1 MPSSV
6 VLFRILVVDDER
18 IIADTLAHI
27 FSTAGYDARPAYSAE
42 EALSIIPHW
51 LPQLAIFD
59 VFLPGLNGIELA
71 IIVRDRYA
79 DIKILLFSGR
89 AGTINLLEEAQR
101 SGYEFEIMA
110 KPVHPTMLLSTAS
123 RILLADENNK
133 TASP

>member
-6 VLFRILVVDDER
+6 MLFRILVVDDER

-42 EALSIIPHW
+42 EALRIIPQW

-71 IIVRDRYA
+71 IIVRDQYA
-79 DIKILLFSGR
+79 DIKVLLFSGR
-89 AGTINLLEEAQR
+89 AGTTNLLEEAQR
-101 SGYEFEIMA
+101 NGYEFEILA

-123 RILLADENNK
+123 RILL
-133 TASP
+133 S